1 MYIPTK
7 RKKKSANKPQ
17 IEPGI
22 YSAVVTDVKSAQGFA
37 PDEAIDVSYDV
48 MIDDSTVIS
57 HTERFSL
64 KQYSPRTD
72 EIDSILDSI
81 SSDNYADLI
90 GLKMELEFCFRFKNY
105 KRYCNIVSHTLIEEG
120 GACDDN

>member
-7 RKKKSANKPQ
+7 RKKNSANKPQ

-22 YSAVVTDVKSAQGFA
+22 YPAIVTDVKSAQGFA

-48 MIDDSTVIS
+48 SIDDSTVIS
-57 HTERFSL
+57 HSERFSL
-64 KQYSPRTD
+64 KQHSPRTA
-72 EIDSILDSI
+72 EIDGILDSI
-81 SSDNYADLI
+81 ESDNYADLV
-90 GLKMELEFCFRFKNY
+90 GLKMMLEFCFQFKNY

-120 GACDDN
+120 GDCDDN